1 MQNKKLLVL
10 VVDDSQLMINKIKEL
25 LEESAG
31 IQRIITSSSY
41 EEAIKLID
49 AEEPDVA
56 LLDINLPFFKSG
68 IDILRYI
75 KQNFQK
81 TKIIMFTNE
90 VSEYH
95 KDLCLKLGASHFVDK
110 SVGFDS
116 LSQLVCSLN

>member
-10 VVDDSQLMINKIKEL
+10 VVDDSQLIIDKIKEL
-25 LEESAG
+25 LEESDH
-31 IQRIITSSSY
+31 IERIITSSYY
-41 EEAIKLID
+41 EEAIELIN
-49 AEEPDVA
+49 AEQPDVA

-90 VSEYH
+90 ASEYH
-95 KDLCLKLGASHFVDK
+95 KDLCLKLGASHFIDK
-110 SVGFDS
+110 SKDFDL
-116 LSQLVCSLN
+116 LSEVVCSLN